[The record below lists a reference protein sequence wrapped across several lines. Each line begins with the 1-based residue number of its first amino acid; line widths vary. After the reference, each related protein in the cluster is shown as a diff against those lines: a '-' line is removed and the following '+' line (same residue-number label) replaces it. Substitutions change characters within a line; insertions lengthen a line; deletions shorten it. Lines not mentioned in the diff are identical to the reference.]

1 MERLEEIFL
10 LELTEQERLDG
21 ANLVTVSCNGHFSPS
36 ALSTVTGSIRG
47 WRWAVSLANHM
58 PPRSMVDVRNS
69 SRDLLASLK

>member
-1 MERLEEIFL
+1 
-10 LELTEQERLDG
+10 
-21 ANLVTVSCNGHFSPS
+21 
-36 ALSTVTGSIRG
+36 LSTVTGSIRG